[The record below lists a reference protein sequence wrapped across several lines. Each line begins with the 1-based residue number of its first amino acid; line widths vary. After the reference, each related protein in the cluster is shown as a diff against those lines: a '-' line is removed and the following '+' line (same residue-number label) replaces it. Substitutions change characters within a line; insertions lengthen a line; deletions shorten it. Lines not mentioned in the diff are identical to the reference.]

1 MVFHPWAYS
10 QILGYTLIQSVKGDN
25 VARGKS
31 KLDGK
36 IGELI
41 ASEDLTLI
49 DDGTD
54 PRGMN
59 SSISDDEGVPRQ
71 KTSIIENGT
80 LKSFLWDTYWANK
93 KGENSTGNAKRSMR
107 QGLVEI
113 APSNIVVESG
123 RRGIDEILSEI
134 DHGYLI
140 RNVQGA
146 HSSNPES
153 GDFSVVG
160 NPAVLIENGE
170 PKGAVHGL
178 MVSGNVFDLLKKF
191 VEASR
196 DIHVL
201 QSLIGPELVF
211 EDVNTIAR

>member
-1 MVFHPWAYS
+1 MHATVQGYKTMLYIFMNNFRGFNETILPLK
-10 QILGYTLIQSVKGDN
+10 QIN
-25 VARGKS
+25 
-31 KLDGK
+31 
-36 IGELI
+36 
-41 ASEDLTLI
+41 
-49 DDGTD
+49 
-54 PRGMN
+54 
-59 SSISDDEGVPRQ
+59 
-71 KTSIIENGT
+71 
-80 LKSFLWDTYWANK
+80 FLV
-93 KGENSTGNAKRSMR
+93 GENSTGNAKRSMR

-191 VEASR
+191 VESSR